1 MITTEN
7 PARAATGAPAI
18 PETMRA
24 IVCYAP
30 GDYRLETV
38 AVPLPGPL
46 EVLTRVEAVGIC
58 MDDNKTFHG
67 APSLWG

>member
-1 MITTEN
+1 MTTTEN

-46 EVLTRVEAVGIC
+46 KV
-58 MDDNKTFHG
+58 
-67 APSLWG
+67 